1 MRKSFKHILLAGL
14 TIASTAMA
22 MNAQTLTQ
30 DWKVTEG
37 LPTATDARWGIGFD
51 GKVFVND
58 MTAQKIAS
66 FDGTN
71 KNILEVGAAGVCTS
85 VDSKGNLL
93 VANLWKWGG
102 KMTSLKIWN
111 KTTGVIS
118 EFEVTIPES
127 VTSTSRMDVFGK
139 VVGDITS
146 ETGGAVFFC
155 PSNGNKIV
163 KLFFANSAQVVE
175 KSKVIETTFANF
187 QTTCIAQP
195 LTNDPESDA
204 IILKDKGV
212 KEAYVFD
219 GTNWTTLADAGIN
232 GSTGIDMI
240 TLNGTQYTIEP
251 AGVDFT
257 DGFQIVDR
265 STNTVVA
272 THAAEGSANGTS
284 FGTSLNAEKVDEFN
298 ATIYQYHCGQFAA
311 KYTFSIPKPLPALEA
326 RNAYA
331 YDIKVEPA
339 AENYTVSYRLNA
351 PAESVKVQMF
361 VDGEMTKEYEGTTV
375 ATYGDYEMTT
385 LKNLNS
391 VEVPGADVPK
401 DALVQFK
408 VAVTSATVAEPTVN
422 TKKYSFYHPSS
433 VDVDNNTDS
442 PNFGR
447 ILVAEAMAAKP
458 TGYHSSGENN
468 GLYAFD
474 PTMNPIKNSEGKYAF
489 KGGQTFQTTFPNGKT
504 SYDPRKVRI
513 AADGRIFLSGQNSNG
528 IALWQVDPTDLNAA
542 FKPVIKGTANPDTYE
557 ITNEAG
563 EFIAAPNV
571 SMDLQ
576 GSGYGLKLLMLSTN
590 ASGTSFSYSGYRT
603 DEYLLGKA
611 STWDSAP
618 SKAIDALTGQY
629 TITHTNSTAI
639 YDNEGGI
646 WYANSR
652 SKATE
657 AEPTLVHINAEGV
670 EDYKVDSNDKGGFYG
685 GGGIRFNADF
695 SLLAIGTSDK
705 TLTVFEVS
713 KDDNGAPVLTEK
725 YKFATTIGRNLN
737 DIAWD
742 CANNLYIVSNS
753 GELLKT
759 VALPRENGEVVV
771 AAPSS
776 YDINISSDEY
786 PASVYII
793 GSDNVWNPEDGVKLT
808 KGENGVYTGTLTGP
822 CNFGITTVLNAD
834 WDVVNANRYGF
845 ETDNA
850 AVTLNQ
856 ATPIVKAVGAIRVAE
871 EGEFELTVDLKNM
884 TVLVAGEAP
893 VVYPEKLYLLGSV
906 EPNAWDPADE
916 THVANQISEGIYQI
930 DNVSILAADEN
941 DYGYF
946 AFTSTPGTW
955 ADVNAHRY
963 GPAVK
968 DTELADKTMS
978 AIGLNGDTSYKIKS
992 GAYSITVDL
1001 GLNTIYAVRLGDN
1014 VNDAAVEAAKV
1025 VAGIGEIRI
1034 IGEANAVSIFNAA
1047 GQAVAVNSKD
1057 AQFFVASGIYVVVV
1071 DGKATKVLVK

>member
-1 MRKSFKHILLAGL
+1 M
-14 TIASTAMA
+14 T
-22 MNAQTLTQ
+22 
-30 DWKVTEG
+30 
-37 LPTATDARWGIGFD
+37 
-51 GKVFVND
+51 GK
-58 MTAQKIAS
+58 
-66 FDGTN
+66 
-71 KNILEVGAAGVCTS
+71 
-85 VDSKGNLL
+85 
-93 VANLWKWGG
+93 
-102 KMTSLKIWN
+102 
-111 KTTGVIS
+111 
-118 EFEVTIPES
+118 
-127 VTSTSRMDVFGK
+127 
-139 VVGDITS
+139 
-146 ETGGAVFFC
+146 
-155 PSNGNKIV
+155 
-163 KLFFANSAQVVE
+163 
-175 KSKVIETTFANF
+175 
-187 QTTCIAQP
+187 
-195 LTNDPESDA
+195 
-204 IILKDKGV
+204 
-212 KEAYVFD
+212 
-219 GTNWTTLADAGIN
+219 
-232 GSTGIDMI
+232 
-240 TLNGTQYTIEP
+240 YTI
-251 AGVDFT
+251 
-257 DGFQIVDR
+257 
-265 STNTVVA
+265 SHTNT
-272 THAAEGSANGTS
+272 
-284 FGTSLNAEKVDEFN
+284 
-298 ATIYQYHCGQFAA
+298 
-311 KYTFSIPKPLPALEA
+311 
-326 RNAYA
+326 
-331 YDIKVEPA
+331 
-339 AENYTVSYRLNA
+339 
-351 PAESVKVQMF
+351 
-361 VDGEMTKEYEGTTV
+361 
-375 ATYGDYEMTT
+375 
-385 LKNLNS
+385 
-391 VEVPGADVPK
+391 
-401 DALVQFK
+401 
-408 VAVTSATVAEPTVN
+408 
-422 TKKYSFYHPSS
+422 
-433 VDVDNNTDS
+433 
-442 PNFGR
+442 
-447 ILVAEAMAAKP
+447 
-458 TGYHSSGENN
+458 
-468 GLYAFD
+468 
-474 PTMNPIKNSEGKYAF
+474 
-489 KGGQTFQTTFPNGKT
+489 
-504 SYDPRKVRI
+504 
-513 AADGRIFLSGQNSNG
+513 
-528 IALWQVDPTDLNAA
+528 
-542 FKPVIKGTANPDTYE
+542 
-557 ITNEAG
+557 
-563 EFIAAPNV
+563 
-571 SMDLQ
+571 
-576 GSGYGLKLLMLSTN
+576 
-590 ASGTSFSYSGYRT
+590 
-603 DEYLLGKA
+603 
-611 STWDSAP
+611 
-618 SKAIDALTGQY
+618 
-629 TITHTNSTAI
+629 TAI

-771 AAPSS
+771 AAPSK

-793 GSDNVWNPEDGVKLT
+793 GSNNVWNPEDGVKLT

-845 ETDNA
+845 EVDNA

-856 ATPIVKAVGAIRVAE
+856 AMPIVKAAGAIRVAE

-893 VVYPEKLYLLGSV
+893 VVYPEKLYLLGNV

-916 THVANQISEGIYQI
+916 THVANPISEGIYQI

-955 ADVNAHRY
+955 DDVNAHRY

-1014 VNDAAVEAAKV
+1014 VNDAAVEAAKA

-1071 DGKATKVLVK
+1071 DGKTTKVLVK

>member
-37 LPTATDARWGIGFD
+37 LPTAGNARWGIGFD
-51 GKVFVND
+51 GKVYTNDKSVPQIIAINAEGQTTVATSAAGTAITVDGAGNFIVND
-58 MTAQKIAS
+58 GFPNAASSTTFKILPA
-66 FDGTN
+66 GTTEMIDLAVTLPEGV
-71 KNILEVGAAGVCTS
+71 KAGRLDFLGRAVGNV
-85 VDSKGNLL
+85 
-93 VANLWKWGG
+93 
-102 KMTSLKIWN
+102 M
-111 KTTGVIS
+111 
-118 EFEVTIPES
+118 
-127 VTSTSRMDVFGK
+127 
-139 VVGDITS
+139 S
-146 ETGGAVFFC
+146 ETGGAFYIT
-155 PSNGNKIV
+155 PAKSGKIAKIFV
-163 KLFFANSAQVVE
+163 AKGVQVAE
-175 KSKVIETTFANF
+175 KSKA
-187 QTTCIAQP
+187 IA
-195 LTNDPESDA
+195 
-204 IILKDKGV
+204 
-212 KEAYVFD
+212 
-219 GTNWTTLADAGIN
+219 AGI
-232 GSTGIDMI
+232 
-240 TLNGTQYTIEP
+240 
-251 AGVDFT
+251 A
-257 DGFQIVDR
+257 
-265 STNTVVA
+265 
-272 THAAEGSANGTS
+272 
-284 FGTSLNAEKVDEFN
+284 
-298 ATIYQYHCGQFAA
+298 C
-311 KYTFSIPKPLPALEA
+311 
-326 RNAYA
+326 
-331 YDIKVEPA
+331 
-339 AENYTVSYRLNA
+339 
-351 PAESVKVQMF
+351 
-361 VDGEMTKEYEGTTV
+361 
-375 ATYGDYEMTT
+375 
-385 LKNLNS
+385 
-391 VEVPGADVPK
+391 
-401 DALVQFK
+401 
-408 VAVTSATVAEPTVN
+408 
-422 TKKYSFYHPSS
+422 
-433 VDVDNNTDS
+433 
-442 PNFGR
+442 
-447 ILVAEAMAAKP
+447 
-458 TGYHSSGENN
+458 
-468 GLYAFD
+468 
-474 PTMNPIKNSEGKYAF
+474 
-489 KGGQTFQTTFPNGKT
+489 
-504 SYDPRKVRI
+504 

-542 FKPVIKGTANPDTYE
+542 FKPVIKGTANPETYE

-571 SMDLQ
+571 SMDLAGF
-576 GSGYGLKLLMLSTN
+576 GSGLKILMLSTN

-603 DEYLLGKA
+603 DEYYIGKA
-611 STWDSAP
+611 TTWDAAP
-618 SKAIDALTGQY
+618 TQAIDALTGKY
-629 TITHTNSTAI
+629 TTTHTNSTAI

-753 GELLKT
+753 GELFKS
-759 VALPRENGEVVV
+759 VALPRESGEVVV

-786 PASVYII
+786 PASVYVI
-793 GSDNVWNPEDGVKLT
+793 GQETGWDPENGVKLT
-808 KGENGVYTGTLTGP
+808 KGENGVYTGTVTGP
-822 CNFGITTVLNAD
+822 CNFGITTVLSAD

-845 ETDNA
+845 EVDNT
-850 AVTLNQ
+850 AVTLNT
-856 ATPIVKAVGAIRVAE
+856 AMPLVKAAGAIRVAE
-871 EGEFELTVDLKNM
+871 EGVFELTVDLKNM

-893 VVYPEKLYLLGSV
+893 VVYPEKLYLLGTV

-955 ADVNAHRY
+955 DDVNAHRY

-1071 DGKATKVLVK
+1071 DGKTTKVLVK

>member
-37 LPTATDARWGIGFD
+37 LPAATDARYGIGFD

-71 KNILEVGAAGVCTS
+71 KNTLEVGAAGVCTS

-111 KTTGVIS
+111 KTTGAIS
-118 EFEVTIPES
+118 EFEVTIPEG

-187 QTTCIAQP
+187 PTTCIAQP

-272 THAAEGSANGTS
+272 THAAEGAANGTS

-590 ASGTSFSYSGYRT
+590 ASGTGFSYSGYRT

-639 YDNEGGI
+639 YDNDGGI

-695 SLLAIGTSDK
+695 TLLAIGTSDK

-753 GELLKT
+753 GELFKS
-759 VALPRENGEVVV
+759 VALPRESGEVVV

-786 PASVYII
+786 PASVYVI
-793 GSDNVWNPEDGVKLT
+793 GQETGWDPENGVKLT
-808 KGENGVYTGTLTGP
+808 KGENGVYTGTVTGP
-822 CNFGITTVLNAD
+822 CNFGITTVLSAD

-845 ETDNA
+845 EVDNT
-850 AVTLNQ
+850 AVTLNT
-856 ATPIVKAVGAIRVAE
+856 AMPLVKAAGAIRVAE

-893 VVYPEKLYLLGSV
+893 VVYPKKLYLLGTV

-916 THVANQISEGIYQI
+916 THVANPISEGLYQI

-955 ADVNAHRY
+955 DEVNAHRY
-963 GPAVK
+963 GPAEK

-1057 AQFFVASGIYVVVV
+1057 AQFFVASGVYVVVV

>member
-37 LPTATDARWGIGFD
+37 LPTAGNARWGIGFD
-51 GKVFVND
+51 GKVYTNDKSVPQIIAINAEGQTTVATSAAGTAITVDGAGNFIVND
-58 MTAQKIAS
+58 GFPNAASSTTFKILPAGTTEMIDLTVTLPEGVTAGRLDFLGRA
-66 FDGTN
+66 
-71 KNILEVGAAGVCTS
+71 VGNV
-85 VDSKGNLL
+85 
-93 VANLWKWGG
+93 
-102 KMTSLKIWN
+102 M
-111 KTTGVIS
+111 
-118 EFEVTIPES
+118 
-127 VTSTSRMDVFGK
+127 
-139 VVGDITS
+139 S
-146 ETGGAVFFC
+146 ETGGAFYIT
-155 PSNGNKIV
+155 PAKSGKIAKIFV
-163 KLFFANSAQVVE
+163 AKGVQVAE
-175 KSKVIETTFANF
+175 KSKA
-187 QTTCIAQP
+187 
-195 LTNDPESDA
+195 
-204 IILKDKGV
+204 
-212 KEAYVFD
+212 
-219 GTNWTTLADAGIN
+219 
-232 GSTGIDMI
+232 
-240 TLNGTQYTIEP
+240 
-251 AGVDFT
+251 
-257 DGFQIVDR
+257 
-265 STNTVVA
+265 
-272 THAAEGSANGTS
+272 
-284 FGTSLNAEKVDEFN
+284 
-298 ATIYQYHCGQFAA
+298 
-311 KYTFSIPKPLPALEA
+311 
-326 RNAYA
+326 
-331 YDIKVEPA
+331 
-339 AENYTVSYRLNA
+339 
-351 PAESVKVQMF
+351 
-361 VDGEMTKEYEGTTV
+361 
-375 ATYGDYEMTT
+375 
-385 LKNLNS
+385 
-391 VEVPGADVPK
+391 
-401 DALVQFK
+401 
-408 VAVTSATVAEPTVN
+408 
-422 TKKYSFYHPSS
+422 
-433 VDVDNNTDS
+433 
-442 PNFGR
+442 
-447 ILVAEAMAAKP
+447 
-458 TGYHSSGENN
+458 
-468 GLYAFD
+468 
-474 PTMNPIKNSEGKYAF
+474 
-489 KGGQTFQTTFPNGKT
+489 
-504 SYDPRKVRI
+504 I

-571 SMDLQ
+571 SMDLAGF
-576 GSGYGLKLLMLSTN
+576 GSGLKLLMLSTN

-603 DEYLLGKA
+603 DEYYIGKA
-611 STWDSAP
+611 TTWDAAP
-618 SKAIDALTGQY
+618 TQAIDALTGKY
-629 TITHTNSTAI
+629 TTTHTNSTAI

-753 GELLKT
+753 GELFKS
-759 VALPRENGEVVV
+759 VALPRESGEVVV

-786 PASVYII
+786 PASVYVI
-793 GSDNVWNPEDGVKLT
+793 GQETGWDPENGVKLT
-808 KGENGVYTGTLTGP
+808 KGENGVYTGTVTGP
-822 CNFGITTVLNAD
+822 CNFGITTVLSAD

-845 ETDNA
+845 EVDNT
-850 AVTLNQ
+850 AVTLNT
-856 ATPIVKAVGAIRVAE
+856 AMPLVKAAGAIRVAE

-893 VVYPEKLYLLGSV
+893 VVYPEKLYLLGTV

-916 THVANQISEGIYQI
+916 THVANPISEGIYQI

-955 ADVNAHRY
+955 VDVNAHRY

-1071 DGKATKVLVK
+1071 DGKTTKVLVK

>member
-37 LPTATDARWGIGFD
+37 LPAATDARWGIGFD

-71 KNILEVGAAGVCTS
+71 KNTLEVGAAGVCTS
-85 VDSKGNLL
+85 VDSK
-93 VANLWKWGG
+93 
-102 KMTSLKIWN
+102 
-111 KTTGVIS
+111 
-118 EFEVTIPES
+118 
-127 VTSTSRMDVFGK
+127 
-139 VVGDITS
+139 
-146 ETGGAVFFC
+146 
-155 PSNGNKIV
+155 GNKIV

-175 KSKVIETTFANF
+175 KSKVIETAFANF

-212 KEAYVFD
+212 KEVYVFD
-219 GTNWTTLADAGIN
+219 GTNWTTLENAGVN
-232 GSTGIDMI
+232 GSTGIDAV

-251 AGVDFT
+251 TGVDFT

-272 THAAEGSANGTS
+272 THAAEGAANGTS

-474 PTMNPIKNSEGKYAF
+474 PTMNPIKNAEGKYAF

-590 ASGTSFSYSGYRT
+590 ASGTGFSYSGYRT

-771 AAPSS
+771 AAPSK

-786 PASVYII
+786 PASVYVI
-793 GSDNVWNPEDGVKLT
+793 GQETGWDPENGVKLT
-808 KGENGVYTGTLTGP
+808 KGENGVYTGTVTGP
-822 CNFGITTVLNAD
+822 CNFGITTVLSAD

-845 ETDNA
+845 EVDNT
-850 AVTLNQ
+850 AVTLNT
-856 ATPIVKAVGAIRVAE
+856 AMPLVKAAGAIRVAE

-884 TVLVAGEAP
+884 IVLVAGEAP
-893 VVYPEKLYLLGSV
+893 VVYPEKLYLLGTV

-916 THVANQISEGIYQI
+916 THVANPISEGLYQI

-955 ADVNAHRY
+955 DEVNAHRY
-963 GPAVK
+963 GPAEK

-1014 VNDAAVEAAKV
+1014 VNDAAVEAVKV

-1057 AQFFVASGIYVVVV
+1057 AQFFVASGVYVVVV

>member
-37 LPTATDARWGIGFD
+37 LPTAGNARWGIGFD

-71 KNILEVGAAGVCTS
+71 KNTLEVGAAGVCTS

-155 PSNGNKIV
+155 PSDGNKIV

-212 KEAYVFD
+212 KEVYVFD
-219 GTNWTTLADAGIN
+219 GTNWTTLENAGVN
-232 GSTGIDMI
+232 GSTGIDAV

-251 AGVDFT
+251 TGVDFT

-272 THAAEGSANGTS
+272 THA
-284 FGTSLNAEKVDEFN
+284 
-298 ATIYQYHCGQFAA
+298 
-311 KYTFSIPKPLPALEA
+311 
-326 RNAYA
+326 
-331 YDIKVEPA
+331 
-339 AENYTVSYRLNA
+339 
-351 PAESVKVQMF
+351 
-361 VDGEMTKEYEGTTV
+361 
-375 ATYGDYEMTT
+375 
-385 LKNLNS
+385 
-391 VEVPGADVPK
+391 
-401 DALVQFK
+401 
-408 VAVTSATVAEPTVN
+408 
-422 TKKYSFYHPSS
+422 
-433 VDVDNNTDS
+433 
-442 PNFGR
+442 
-447 ILVAEAMAAKP
+447 
-458 TGYHSSGENN
+458 
-468 GLYAFD
+468 
-474 PTMNPIKNSEGKYAF
+474 
-489 KGGQTFQTTFPNGKT
+489 
-504 SYDPRKVRI
+504 
-513 AADGRIFLSGQNSNG
+513 
-528 IALWQVDPTDLNAA
+528 
-542 FKPVIKGTANPDTYE
+542 
-557 ITNEAG
+557 
-563 EFIAAPNV
+563 
-571 SMDLQ
+571 
-576 GSGYGLKLLMLSTN
+576 
-590 ASGTSFSYSGYRT
+590 
-603 DEYLLGKA
+603 
-611 STWDSAP
+611 
-618 SKAIDALTGQY
+618 
-629 TITHTNSTAI
+629 
-639 YDNEGGI
+639 
-646 WYANSR
+646 
-652 SKATE
+652 
-657 AEPTLVHINAEGV
+657 AEGV

-771 AAPSS
+771 AAPSK

-793 GSDNVWNPEDGVKLT
+793 GSNNVWNPEDGVKLT

-845 ETDNA
+845 EVDNA

-856 ATPIVKAVGAIRVAE
+856 AMPIVKAAGAIRVAE

-893 VVYPEKLYLLGSV
+893 VVYPEKLYLLGNV

-916 THVANQISEGIYQI
+916 THVANPISEGIYQI

-955 ADVNAHRY
+955 DDVNAHRY

-1071 DGKATKVLVK
+1071 DGKTTKVLVK